1 MKKCLV
7 VYNPNSGKYNKE
19 ITLPKLEKVLND
31 YGYEVKIEMT
41 KSRGDATLIASSCEH
56 IDLIVSI
63 GGDGT
68 FNEVMTGNFLRKDRV
83 ILCHLPSGTTNDVGA
98 MWGYG
103 KNIVNN
109 LKLALDGEVK

>member
-68 FNEVMTGNFLRKDRV
+68 FNEVMTGNFLRDRKSV
-83 ILCHLPSGTTNDVGA
+83 V
-98 MWGYG
+98 
-103 KNIVNN
+103 
-109 LKLALDGEVK
+109 